1 MSVLRHRPLGERIPN
16 LPHSVSCSL
25 PTLADVIGYEER
37 KPSVVDRMT
46 SGYPRFVKHPYL
58 RQVAAHILAERGI
71 EDALFWP
78 CCSQAVAEALV
89 LWMQPRPSRVLAH
102 GGLHGVLVPNTDE
115 AFRHGKVFL
124 QHTGGFLSSR
134 EAEDFLVREGV
145 FAYAQPE
152 PAGPRVSS
160 AELRTLLSRHSGAA
174 TSDLFLANS
183 GMNAVYSAFR
193 VLDAAQ
199 RKQGR
204 SIWIQLGWLYSDT
217 IALLQKFCATPATDY
232 LHHRDVFD
240 LAGLEALFQTHAGRI
255 AGVIAEVP
263 TNPLVQT
270 CDLPAV
276 AALCRRESIALIA
289 DPSINC
295 MANVDVLPHC
305 DVLVT
310 SLTKYYAADGDVIA
324 GLAAINPSSPFA
336 DTLRAGLPAVIEPPY
351 PRDEARL
358 ASESAQTDEVVA
370 RINASLPAVIDLLQG
385 HPAVAEVYWALH
397 PYSEKNYKQ
406 LARTPS
412 SVGSLVT
419 FTLRRPLAEVYD
431 RLSIAKGPSFGMH
444 TSLASP
450 FIYLAH
456 YPLVTSVEGRAHL
469 LDHGIDPDLIRLSI
483 GTEPTGDLIGAL
495 REALD

>member
-16 LPHSVSCSL
+16 LPHAVSCSL

-58 RQVAAHILAERGI
+58 RQVAAHVLAELGI

-78 CCSQAVAEALV
+78 CCSAAVATSL
-89 LWMQPRPSRVLAH
+89 LQWMQPRPCRVVSH
-102 GGLHGVLVPNTDE
+102 GGIQGVLVPNSDE
-115 AFRHGKVFL
+115 AFRHAKTFL

-145 FAYAQPE
+145 FACVQPE
-152 PAGPRVSS
+152 PSLPPATSTD
-160 AELRTLLSRHSGAA
+160 LRAVLSRHSGAA
-174 TSDLFLANS
+174 PSDLFLANS

-193 VLDAAQ
+193 VLDTAQ
-199 RKQGR
+199 RKRGR
-204 SIWIQLGWLYSDT
+204 TVWIQLGWLYLDT
-217 IALLQKFCATPATDY
+217 IAILQKFCATPADY
-232 LHHRDVFD
+232 LHHGDVFD
-240 LAGLEALFQTHAGRI
+240 VAGLQALFRAHAGRI
-255 AGVIAEVP
+255 AGVITEVP

-276 AALCRRESIALIA
+276 AELCRREGAALIA

-295 MANVDVLPHC
+295 MANVDVLPQC
-305 DVLVT
+305 DALVT

-324 GLAAINPSSPFA
+324 GLVAVNAASPFA
-336 DTLRAGLPAVIEPPY
+336 EALRSGLPAVVEPPY
-351 PRDEARL
+351 ARDEARL
-358 ASESAQTDEVVA
+358 ASESLQADAVVA
-370 RINASLPAVIDLLQG
+370 RINASLPAVVDLLQG
-385 HPAVAEVYWALH
+385 HPAVEGVFWALH
-397 PYSEKNYKQ
+397 PYSKDNYTR
-406 LARTPS
+406 LARTPG

-419 FTLRRPLAEVYD
+419 FNLRRPLAEVYD
-431 RLSIAKGPSFGMH
+431 RLRVAKGPSFGMH

-450 FIYLAH
+450 FMYLAH
-456 YPLVTSVEGRAHL
+456 YELVTTEHGRAHL
-469 LDHGIDPDLIRLSI
+469 RSHGIDPHLIRLSI
-483 GTEPTGDLIGAL
+483 GTEPVADLLEAL